1 MKHKDGSIFAW
12 IGDVNFPDGY
22 YVKLFVFH
30 DNKFKEIE
38 KKTLLF
44 DIRKREGEGYLIRK
58 ERTLYEKGFL
68 YDNDW
73 NLLGYMENSL
83 TKNAVEY
90 ITLKGDRKVTLLKI
104 QGNKIEQ
111 YIKEL
116 PFDNKDVEA
125 ELMNT
130 NDKLINIRF
139 VQKGYSLIFVDGHL
153 FEENETG
160 SRIVTI

>member
-1 MKHKDGSIFAW
+1 M
-12 IGDVNFPDGY
+12 
-22 YVKLFVFH
+22 
-30 DNKFKEIE
+30 
-38 KKTLLF
+38 
-44 DIRKREGEGYLIRK
+44 
-58 ERTLYEKGFL
+58 YEKGFL

-111 YIKEL
+111 L

-160 SRIVTI
+160 SNHRTFTDITYITQKTERELLLYKIENSKIIKEYKVNIPESISIDKGFGETD